1 MKEQYAERILKD
13 ESLFRS
19 LFKIVWDGR
28 EAEQPETYHPDYEKA
43 KAAVERLT
51 NGTSENTESDLWSV
65 IECFAETYYLTGL
78 RAGASMIHT
87 LLSTM
92 DIQPE
97 SFGGSGAS
105 TVEIL
110 RLQSLMT
117 RLVELDPSKN
127 DLVERIV
134 EKTAN
139 YTNITKKA
147 CRSLIETILLMI
159 DNYETALS
167 EIGEVMDRDELG
179 KENK

>member
-19 LFKIVWDGR
+19 LFKVVWSGR
-28 EAEQPETYHPDYEKA
+28 EAEQPETYHPDYEKV

-51 NGTSENTESDLWSV
+51 NGTSENAESDLWSV

-87 LLSTM
+87 LLPTM

-97 SFGGSGAS
+97 SFGSSNAS
-105 TVEIL
+105 PVEIT
-110 RLQSLMT
+110 RLQTLLS
-117 RLVELDPSKN
+117 RLVELDPSKVE
-127 DLVERIV
+127 LVKQIE
-134 EKTAN
+134 EKTAS
-139 YTNITKKA
+139 YTHITKKA

-167 EIGEVMDRDELG
+167 EIGEVMGGNELG
-179 KENK
+179 KENG